1 MDLPVTDSEQKRRL
15 HTTIKY
21 ILIFVY
27 SYKAKE
33 AFLHTKNNL
42 DGLEE
47 LKGQLKSNKPP
58 VF

>member
-21 ILIFVY
+21 ILLFVY
-27 SYKAKE
+27 SYKARE
-33 AFLHTKNNL
+33 AFLPPKNNL

-47 LKGQLKSNKPP
+47 LKGQFKRSKPP
-58 VF
+58 I